1 MLFRSKDRGMNGL
14 SRTLCLFGAFILGF
28 LFSELGEFSFLIQY
42 IVIFVLFLAYLTM
55 PLEGNPLTRIHFYIL
70 GINLLLG
77 FVPFFVLRPWSSEL
91 ALSAF
96 MVGITPTAI
105 AAPVIMALIKR
116 NVAFAATS
124 TLLTNTVMA
133 FVIPL
138 CLPML
143 AGQDIPIN
151 LIHITSRTFLV
162 LLGPLVVAFGIRFF
176 MPRLALQISK
186 VGRYA
191 FFIWIWAI
199 ILAVASATNY
209 LKTQNEVT
217 STQLLFVAMISLL
230 LCAFGYALGYL
241 LGGKRFNLEASSALG
256 QKHAMLTIW
265 ISLSYLNP
273 FIAMGPTFYILFHH
287 IMNGW
292 LIIRHSGKK

>member
-1 MLFRSKDRGMNGL
+1 MP
-14 SRTLCLFGAFILGF
+14 RTLCLLGAFIIGF
-28 LFSELGEFSFLIQY
+28 IFSGLGEFSFLIQY
-42 IVIFVLFLAYLTM
+42 IVIFVLFMAYLTM

-70 GINLLLG
+70 GTNLLLG
-77 FVPFFVLRPWSSEL
+77 FVPFFILRSWSTDL

-105 AAPVIMALIKR
+105 AAPVIMVLIHR

-138 CLPML
+138 SVPLL

-151 LIHITSRTFLV
+151 LVHITSRTFLV
-162 LLGPLVVAFGIRFF
+162 LLGPLAIAFGIRFLL
-176 MPRLALQISK
+176 PRLALQISK
-186 VGRYA
+186 IGRYT
-191 FFIWIWAI
+191 FSIWIWAI

-209 LKTQNEVT
+209 LKNQNDVS
-217 STQLLFVAMISLL
+217 STQLFFVAIISLI
-230 LCAFGYALGYL
+230 LCALGYTLGYL
-241 LGGKRFNLEASSALG
+241 LGGKRFNLEASSSLG

>member
-1 MLFRSKDRGMNGL
+1 MNGL
-14 SRTLCLFGAFILGF
+14 PRTLCLLGAFIIGF
-28 LFSELGEFSFLIQY
+28 IFSGLGEFSFLIQY
-42 IVIFVLFLAYLTM
+42 IVIFVLFMAYLTM

-70 GINLLLG
+70 GTNLLLG
-77 FVPFFVLRPWSSEL
+77 FVPFFILRSWSTDL

-105 AAPVIMALIKR
+105 AAPVIMVLIHR

-138 CLPML
+138 SVPLL

-151 LIHITSRTFLV
+151 LVHITSRTFLV
-162 LLGPLVVAFGIRFF
+162 LLGPLAIAFGIRFLL
-176 MPRLALQISK
+176 PRLALQISK
-186 VGRYA
+186 IGRYT

-209 LKTQNEVT
+209 LKNQNDVS
-217 STQLLFVAMISLL
+217 STQLFFVAIISLI
-230 LCAFGYALGYL
+230 LCALGYTLGYL
-241 LGGKRFNLEASSALG
+241 LGGKRFNLEASSSLG

>member
-1 MLFRSKDRGMNGL
+1 MP
-14 SRTLCLFGAFILGF
+14 RTLCLLGAFIIGF
-28 LFSELGEFSFLIQY
+28 IFSGLGEFSFLIQY
-42 IVIFVLFLAYLTM
+42 IVIFVLFMAYLTM

-70 GINLLLG
+70 GTNLLLG
-77 FVPFFVLRPWSSEL
+77 FVPFFILRSWSTDL

-105 AAPVIMALIKR
+105 AAPVIMVLIHR

-138 CLPML
+138 SVPLL

-151 LIHITSRTFLV
+151 LVHITSRTFLV
-162 LLGPLVVAFGIRFF
+162 LLGPLAIAFGIRFLL
-176 MPRLALQISK
+176 PRLALQISK
-186 VGRYA
+186 IGRYT

-209 LKTQNEVT
+209 LKNQNDVS
-217 STQLLFVAMISLL
+217 STQLFFVAIISLI
-230 LCAFGYALGYL
+230 LCALGYTLGYL
-241 LGGKRFNLEASSALG
+241 LGGKRFNLEASSSLG

>member
-1 MLFRSKDRGMNGL
+1 MNGL
-14 SRTLCLFGAFILGF
+14 SRTLLLLAAFILGF
-28 LFSELGEFSFLIQY
+28 LFSELGQYSFLIQY
-42 IVIFVLFLAYLTM
+42 IVIFVLFMAYLTM

-70 GINLLLG
+70 GTNLILG
-77 FVPFFVLRPWSSEL
+77 FIPFFLLKNWSSEL

-96 MVGITPTAI
+96 MIGITPTAI
-105 AAPVIMALIKR
+105 AAPVIMALIHR

-138 CLPML
+138 TLPAL
-143 AGQDIPIN
+143 AGQDIPIQ
-151 LIHITSRTFLV
+151 IGHITSRTFLV
-162 LLGPLVVAFGIRFF
+162 LLGPLAVAFGIRFLL
-176 MPRLALQISK
+176 PRLALQISRI
-186 VGRYA
+186 GRYT

-199 ILAVASATNY
+199 ILAVASATTY
-209 LKTQNEVT
+209 LKNQNEVS
-217 STQLLFVAMISLL
+217 STQLFYVAMISLV
-230 LCAFGYALGYL
+230 LCALGYAIGYF
-241 LGGKRFNLEASSALG
+241 LGGKRFKLEASSSLG

-265 ISLSYLNP
+265 ISLTYLNP

-292 LIIRHSGKK
+292 LIIRHSGRKVE

>member
-1 MLFRSKDRGMNGL
+1 MNGL
-14 SRTLCLFGAFILGF
+14 PRTLCLLGAFIIGF
-28 LFSELGEFSFLIQY
+28 IFSEIGEFSFLIQY
-42 IVIFVLFLAYLTM
+42 IVIFVLFMAYLTM

-70 GINLLLG
+70 GTNLLMG
-77 FVPFFVLRPWSSEL
+77 FVPFIILRSWSTDL

-105 AAPVIMALIKR
+105 AAPVIMVLINR

-133 FVIPL
+133 FVIPFSVPL
-138 CLPML
+138 L
-143 AGQDIPIN
+143 AGQDIPID
-151 LIHITSRTFLV
+151 LVHITSRTFLV
-162 LLGPLVVAFGIRFF
+162 LLGPLTIAFGIRFLL
-176 MPRLALQISK
+176 PRLALQISK
-186 VGRYA
+186 IGRYT
-191 FFIWIWAI
+191 FFVWIWAI
-199 ILAVASATNY
+199 ILAVASAANY
-209 LKTQNEVT
+209 LKNQNDVS
-217 STQLLFVAMISLL
+217 STQLLFVAIISFI
-230 LCAFGYALGYL
+230 LCALGYTL
-241 LGGKRFNLEASSALG
+241 GYFLGGKRFNLEASSSLG